1 MQYIEFGKDKD
12 KVSEIVMGLMRI
24 SEMSTGEALDLIE
37 TGLEEGINFLD
48 LADIY
53 GGGKSE
59 EVIGILLCVLNFLF
73 SQNAESV
80 VIRILPISIF
90 PEIIF
95 WRL

>member
-24 SEMSTGEALDLIE
+24 SEMSTGEVLDLIE

-59 EVIGILLCVLNFLF
+59 EVIGKVFTENPSLRTEFFIPVSYTHLT
-73 SQNAESV
+73 
-80 VIRILPISIF
+80 LPTN
-90 PEIIF
+90 
-95 WRL
+95 